1 MTYTQTSLAT
11 LRSKAGSL
19 LQKIYTEFGL
29 VKTELDALAAVD
41 AAVDAELTKV
51 ANSNLSATHKI
62 TRSATI
68 VIAASDS
75 SAKSKAQADYVCDG
89 TDDHVEINAA
99 IASISTTGGKIQL
112 LEGTYNLSDSVLLSS
127 NITFEGM
134 GKATVLTGVN
144 RPIEIVDVE
153 YSIITDISLDGNSL
167 FAEGIH
173 INGGYSLNIKNCY
186 IYNFTTYGI
195 YFEKGSASPY
205 KGSFITSNF
214 IYNVGDYLTDI
225 TGYGIYLKSLSS
237 DYSEYIKIIGNNI
250 SLCGTAIRIEGNNNT
265 VTGNVLDTNHCG
277 ISIKSAARAQII
289 GNTINHSTSYG
300 LFLNTGSS
308 LATVADNFIVHS
320 GQEGISIYENPGYH
334 LITSNHIY
342 SNGDLNSGDDHDTE
356 IRINCSTNIKT
367 IFINNHIGV
376 DSDPNANAC
385 VSITNPAVSGIH
397 FLNNFMENQSGA
409 GHYFSGW
416 SSANGVIRDN
426 YGGYSVENTGTATIT
441 TGQTSVNVTHG
452 LAAAP
457 TRVQLTPTTA
467 TAGNQFYVSAKTNST
482 FTITIDS
489 EATEDISF
497 DWQATL

>member
-1 MTYTQTSLAT
+1 MMADYTSVLEN
-11 LRSKAGSL
+11 G
-19 LQKIYTEFGL
+19 
-29 VKTELDALAAVD
+29 
-41 AAVDAELTKV
+41 AAVDAELIKV
-51 ANSNLSATHKI
+51 RDSNLNPAHKI
-62 TRSATI
+62 TRSATL
-68 VIAASDS
+68 VVAASDS

-195 YFEKGSASPY
+195 YFEKGSASAY
-205 KGSFITSNF
+205 KGSLITSNF
-214 IYNVGDYLTDI
+214 IYNVGDYLTDT

-250 SLCGTAIRIEGNNNT
+250 SLCGTAIRIEGNNNN
-265 VTGNVLDTNHCG
+265 VTGNVLDTNYCG
-277 ISIKSAARAQII
+277 ISIKAAARSQIL
-289 GNTINHSTSYG
+289 GNTINHSTAYG

-320 GQEGISIYENPGYH
+320 GQEGISIYGNPGYH

-356 IRINCSTNIKT
+356 IRINCSTGTDIKT
-367 IFINNHIGV
+367 IFINNYIGFA
-376 DSDPNANAC
+376 SDANANAC

-397 FLNNFMENQSGA
+397 FLNNFMENRSGT

-467 TAGNQFYVSAKTNST
+467 TAGKQYYVSAKATST

-489 EATEDISF
+489 AAEADISF
-497 DWQATL
+497 DWQAVI